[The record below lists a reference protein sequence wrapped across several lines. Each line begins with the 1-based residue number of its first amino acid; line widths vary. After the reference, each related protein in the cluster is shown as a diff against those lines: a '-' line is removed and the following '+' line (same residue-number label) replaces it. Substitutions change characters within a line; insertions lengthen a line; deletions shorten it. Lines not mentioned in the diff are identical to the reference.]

1 MENSFTNCFLQRG
14 KVGVK
19 IKAGAKGEAKVFA
32 GLKEGVDLA
41 GSFQWLNPEGLTD
54 ANSPKRVKPENAI
67 AEFGDF
73 AQVSAGASFIQGLAV
88 EAGFEC
94 VFIGG
99 RFRIAAKVG
108 ACFGMGAGAKLGGEV
123 GFGEIGEF
131 VMFMS
136 HQFKQ
141 ADYKKMAVIL
151 AEEHFKVL
159 NQMLFV
165 VEATGSKLSD
175 FVDISELIIETRLEK
190 ARSSIEQNGKEFLWQ
205 LQQRFEKKWGWFAYM
220 PPEARSSMI
229 AAITGIGNDPRYA
242 DQPEI
247 KNMAAFCTNELLATC
262 QSTRHLDCTLERVAL
277 GIMDKGNVA
286 NSVQQINKVT
296 AGTQFDNALQIAQNN
311 LANMSPLYHQPFVR
325 NDDGFNIAYLP
336 LNGATYQ
343 A

>member
-1 MENSFTNCFLQRG
+1 MSKSKQ
-14 KVGVK
+14 VP
-19 IKAGAKGEAKVFA
+19 KGEAKVFA
-32 GLKEGVDLA
+32 WLKEGVDLA

-73 AQVSAGASFIQGLAV
+73 AQVSAGADLIQGLAA

-94 VFIGG
+94 GFNAG
-99 RFRIAAKVG
+99 RFHIAAKVG
-108 ACFGMGAGAKLGGEV
+108 ACFGMGAGGKLGGEV

-151 AEEHFKVL
+151 AEEHFELL
-159 NQMLFV
+159 NTILFV
-165 VEATGSKLSD
+165 VEANGVKITD
-175 FVDISELIIETRLEK
+175 FVDTTELIIEAQLKK
-190 ARSSIEQNGKEFLWQ
+190 ARSSIEQNGKEFIRQ
-205 LQQRFEKKWGWFAYM
+205 LEQRFKNKWGWFAYM
-220 PPEARSSMI
+220 APEARSSLL
-229 AAITGIGNDPRYA
+229 AVITDIGNDPRYA

-247 KNMAAFCTNELLATC
+247 KQMAAFCTNELLATC

-277 GIMDKGNVA
+277 GIMDKGNIA
-286 NSVQQINKVT
+286 NSVQQINLVT
-296 AGTQFDNALQIAQNN
+296 AGTQFDNALAKTQNN
-311 LANMSPLYHQPFVR
+311 LAKMSPLHHQPFVR
-325 NDDGFNIAYLP
+325 NDEGFNIAYLP